1 VLFLGLLCHSAHFQ
15 LAATSIRGIEEGH
28 PKEKTGKKKIS
39 KECFASLETIKKS
52 IAHTQ
57 QQDKEKGEIQQKLK

>member
-28 PKEKTGKKKIS
+28 PKEKKDKQRMFRLIRNCKKKV
-39 KECFASLETIKKS
+39 L
-52 IAHTQ
+52 HTQQ